1 MPKVS
6 SKLAAAVKC
15 SDEFNADACMHCGVC
30 TAVCPMGYEILPRKL
45 FRYVQV
51 GLEDKIREN
60 ISTIYS
66 CLLCG
71 MCAEN
76 CPAQVNIA
84 DNVRFLRKYINENE
98 FNLS

>member
-6 SKLAAAVKC
+6 SKLASAVKC
-15 SDEFNADACMHCGVC
+15 SETFNADACMHCGI
-30 TAVCPMGYEILPRKL
+30 CPMGIEMLPRKL

-51 GLEDKIREN
+51 GLEDKVREN
-60 ISTIYS
+60 IATIYS

-76 CPAQVNIA
+76 CPAEVNIA

>member
-1 MPKVS
+1 MSRVS
-6 SKLAAAVKC
+6 SKLASAVKC

-45 FRYVQV
+45 FRYVQI
-51 GLEDKIREN
+51 GLEDKVKEN
-60 ISTIYS
+60 ISSIYS

>member
-6 SKLAAAVKC
+6 SKLASAVKC
-15 SDEFNADACMHCGVC
+15 SDTFNADACMHCGIC
-30 TAVCPMGYEILPRKL
+30 TAVCPMGYEVLPRKL
-45 FRYVQV
+45 FRYVQI
-51 GLEDKIREN
+51 GLEEKVKELIP
-60 ISTIYS
+60 TIYS

-76 CPAQVNIA
+76 CPAKVNIA
-84 DNVRFLRKYINENE
+84 DNVRFLRKYINENK

>member
-1 MPKVS
+1 MSKVS
-6 SKLAAAVKC
+6 SKLASAVKC

-51 GLEDKIREN
+51 GLEDKVKEN
-60 ISTIYS
+60 ISNIYS

-71 MCAEN
+71 MCSEN
-76 CPAQVNIA
+76 CPAEVNIA